1 MAPFS
6 YNNIMEFDQ
15 IKDEY
20 EELLEELTELGE
32 MWLEYKARGDDL
44 SQIERAIAQA
54 TKDSRKLERKLRKLR
69 KRDGVHGD

>member
-1 MAPFS
+1 
-6 YNNIMEFDQ
+6 MEFDQ